1 MYEGITKQPKIY
13 THTNSTQN
21 KRKLNGLITQKYY
34 CIVDDLC
41 SLFIWNSP
49 VTGDNSNGGGSIIKT
64 ATIKAEQKQL
74 AIAWV
79 ACFQTCIHSVF
90 IRIVTKYLSFVRL
103 DSHMHT
109 HNTIFCWI
117 LSQFLALSLYPLPL
131 SRSLYF
137 FHSSECNC
145 LYIYFLYSVVVY
157 LLDASKTGER
167 ASEYVCAR
175 VRIRFQYDIKIS
187 L

>member
-1 MYEGITKQPKIY
+1 
-13 THTNSTQN
+13 
-21 KRKLNGLITQKYY
+21 
-34 CIVDDLC
+34 
-41 SLFIWNSP
+41 
-49 VTGDNSNGGGSIIKT
+49 
-64 ATIKAEQKQL
+64 
-74 AIAWV
+74 
-79 ACFQTCIHSVF
+79 
-90 IRIVTKYLSFVRL
+90 
-103 DSHMHT
+103 MHT
-109 HNTIFCWI
+109 QRVHQNCDKVSIVCSVGQSYAYTQHN
-117 LSQFLALSLYPLPL
+117 FLLNTESVSSSLSLYPLPL